1 MPNPFPN
8 IERQMETKG
17 DEDYNPSI
25 RLFGRRF
32 FADQTV
38 QELLIEFLL
47 IAASSKRIA
56 DKALA
61 DGALLISTFLNGLVD
76 KAARKYLAELRGQ

>member
-1 MPNPFPN
+1 MPSAFPN
-8 IERQMETKG
+8 IDRQMETKG

-47 IAASSKRIA
+47 IAVSSKRIA
-56 DKALA
+56 DKHLA
-61 DGALLISTFLNGLVD
+61 DGVLIPAKDLLRSWPSD
-76 KAARKYLAELRGQ
+76 AP